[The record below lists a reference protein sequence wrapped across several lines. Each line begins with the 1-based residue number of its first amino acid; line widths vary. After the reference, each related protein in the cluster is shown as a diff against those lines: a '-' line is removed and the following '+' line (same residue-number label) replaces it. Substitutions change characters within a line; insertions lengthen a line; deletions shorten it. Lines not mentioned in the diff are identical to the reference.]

1 MTVQMK
7 LVTWNLGRK
16 ERHAARQL
24 EVLAEQQADVVAL
37 QEVTRGGLPL
47 LVAGLRKHGLEHALS
62 SFQLGNQYGFGN
74 LIASR
79 WALGLTSDGSFD
91 VPYPERI
98 LSAMIQ
104 SPFGD
109 LELHN
114 VHVPAATSSGVD
126 VKIGTF
132 NGIYKRLAHPVTHKR
147 ILCGDFN
154 TPKAELPDGT
164 TTFWGTATQ
173 QKAER
178 KVILGLARFDL
189 VDTYRTLHGFCKTA
203 TSWHANNGVGR
214 RYDHVFAS
222 TSLRPEAC
230 DYLDSVRLMK
240 LSDHALLSVHFTT

>member
-1 MTVQMK
+1 MPVRMK

-16 ERHAARQL
+16 ERNTTRQL
-24 EVLAEQQADVVAL
+24 EVLTEQEADIVAL
-37 QEVTRGGLPL
+37 QEVTRGALPHL
-47 LVAGLRKHGLEHALS
+47 ETGLRRLGLEHTLS
-62 SFQLGNQYGFGN
+62 SFQLGNQFGFGK

-79 WALGLTSDGSFD
+79 WPLEPALDGAFD

-98 LSAMIQ
+98 LSALIQ
-104 SPFGD
+104 SPEGK

-114 VHVPAATSSGVD
+114 VHVPAAASSGVD

-132 NGIYKRLAHPVTHKR
+132 NGLYRRLTQPVTHKR

-164 TTFWGTATQ
+164 TLFWGTATQ
-173 QKAER
+173 QQAER
-178 KVILGLARFDL
+178 EVILGLARFDL
-189 VDTYRTLHGFCKTA
+189 VDAYRALHGFGKTA

-222 TSLRPEAC
+222 SSLKPEAC
-230 DYLDSVRLMK
+230 DYLDSARLMK
-240 LSDHALLSVHFTT
+240 LSDHAPLAVCFTT